1 MNDPIYTPESRRID
15 AREQELI
22 LADLQQIIDTVKN
35 LVSFEQDE
43 EDLLNKGISIC
54 LEALKEY

>member
-1 MNDPIYTPESRRID
+1 MNNPIYTPESRRID
-15 AREQELI
+15 AGEQELI
-22 LADLQQIIDTVKN
+22 LADLKQITDTVKN
-35 LVSFEQDE
+35 LTSFEQDE